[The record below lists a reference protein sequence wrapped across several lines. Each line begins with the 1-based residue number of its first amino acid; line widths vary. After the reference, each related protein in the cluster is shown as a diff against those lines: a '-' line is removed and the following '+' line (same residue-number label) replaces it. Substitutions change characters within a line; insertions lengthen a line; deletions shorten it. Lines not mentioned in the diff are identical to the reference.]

1 MAETHDS
8 SEPRRDTTEH
18 CTAPAP
24 ATVTSTLSAC
34 LLPISIHPTN
44 YQSLLSI
51 HPSSTYQPTHTATH
65 FHIVP
70 TGKEKEYGL
79 LTNNAPP
86 PPRTKRLHELSQRSP
101 PAPRSRRRRRPP
113 PLGSSIKRCS
123 GDALREYAYSSLP
136 TYIPFLTHQLTS
148 SKMLLD
154 GLWTL
159 SIQIPPT
166 YPLTPPKITFKTK
179 ISHPNISF
187 TTGEIC
193 LTLLT
198 TEHWSPVY
206 TLSSTLSAI
215 HQLLTDPRPDSP
227 LNVDVAALL
236 RDGDVAAWESL
247 VRFWTEEERA
257 TL

>member
-1 MAETHDS
+1 MASSQTTH
-8 SEPRRDTTEH
+8 
-18 CTAPAP
+18 
-24 ATVTSTLSAC
+24 
-34 LLPISIHPTN
+34 
-44 YQSLLSI
+44 
-51 HPSSTYQPTHTATH
+51 
-65 FHIVP
+65 
-70 TGKEKEYGL
+70 
-79 LTNNAPP
+79 
-86 PPRTKRLHELSQRSP
+86 RL
-101 PAPRSRRRRRPP
+101 
-113 PLGSSIKRCS
+113 
-123 GDALREYAYSSLP
+123 LRELKDYTNSPNEA
-136 TYIPFLTHQLTS
+136 
-148 SKMLLD
+148 LLHLGPVD
-154 GLWTL
+154 EDDLLHWEAVLKGVQGTPYENGLWTL